1 MPAGQYAQPD
11 TLAKNIPGGQKY
23 FQWQS
28 MRSSNIV
35 KATSVSGDTGVE
47 VAFNGVQVTYLDVLP
62 AMYVLPHEPV
72 HCPYFGIE
80 LLQVRHDE
88 SDVRS
93 PQYPFWSQQQFKT
106 ANYQHHQKG
115 YDSVI
120 TACSV

>member
-1 MPAGQYAQPD
+1 
-11 TLAKNIPGGQKY
+11 
-23 FQWQS
+23 

-35 KATSVSGDTGVE
+35 KATSVSGDIGVE

-93 PQYPFWSQQQFKT
+93 PPYPFWSQQQFKT
-106 ANYQHHQKG
+106 ANYQHHQKVTTVSSQQG
-115 YDSVI
+115 VQYVNDNSKNI
-120 TACSV
+120 NGNSK